1 MWFIKITETFTHY
14 EYITFHCN
22 NENTITL
29 QCEQSIWSPVFFFKL
44 RITYDNF
51 RNEDGGWD
59 HCAWSHDQQNNF
71 PRIENTK
78 SEARFLQANA
88 DGPVQGPERHPTM
101 YAPQFQQSPYPWR
114 AIARVRWSRSPPA
127 VWAAPLLQSK
137 HNSGQGETL
146 ILRLIDNI
154 GFRGYSR
161 SFEEILAP
169 FDARFASQP

>member
-71 PRIENTK
+71 PRIEILRAKRASFRRMPTVQSKAPKDIQPCMHPSSNK
-78 SEARFLQANA
+78 ARTPEGPSPGF
-88 DGPVQGPERHPTM
+88 DGVVLR
-101 YAPQFQQSPYPWR
+101 PQFGPRRCSKVNTIQVR
-114 AIARVRWSRSPPA
+114 EKRWSCD
-127 VWAAPLLQSK
+127 W
-137 HNSGQGETL
+137 
-146 ILRLIDNI
+146 
-154 GFRGYSR
+154 
-161 SFEEILAP
+161 
-169 FDARFASQP
+169 